1 MQRSGSDLIIR
12 NKTNSD
18 QVTIKGALEN
28 GNGYNYLQNIE
39 FADGTVWNRET
50 IREQLRHINGTKGD
64 DILTGQ
70 ENGYNY
76 NNSEVIDGGAGNDT
90 IYGGYGNDTITGG
103 TGNDTLVGGNGA
115 DTYLFNLGDGQ
126 DVIDNY
132 DPGNWQN
139 DRLVFGEGITPE
151 DIRLTRSGNDLQIHN
166 RKRAGDCVTI
176 KNAYLNDYY
185 FVGTIE
191 FSDGT
196 VWNHSDTKKIA
207 GLGSADT
214 IYGGISDNIYDHD
227 FTQPQ
232 GIYDMGGNDVIN
244 LGAGMLDIVFE
255 QSGNDLIISDSM
267 EKGSLTIHDWYSSDH
282 HKIETMYS
290 EDGYSII
297 DRQVQLLI
305 DSMASFTGE
314 NGIAA
319 GERMAMNTEE
329 SRQFVSQFW
338 QRQE

>member
-1 MQRSGSDLIIR
+1 M
-12 NKTNSD
+12 
-18 QVTIKGALEN
+18 
-28 GNGYNYLQNIE
+28 
-39 FADGTVWNRET
+39 
-50 IREQLRHINGTKGD
+50 
-64 DILTGQ
+64 
-70 ENGYNY
+70 
-76 NNSEVIDGGAGNDT
+76 
-90 IYGGYGNDTITGG
+90 
-103 TGNDTLVGGNGA
+103 
-115 DTYLFNLGDGQ
+115 
-126 DVIDNY
+126 
-132 DPGNWQN
+132 
-139 DRLVFGEGITPE
+139 
-151 DIRLTRSGNDLQIHN
+151 QIHN

-214 IYGGISDNIYDHD
+214 IYGGISDNTYDHD

-267 EKGSLTIHDWYSSDH
+267 EEGSLTIHDWYSSDH